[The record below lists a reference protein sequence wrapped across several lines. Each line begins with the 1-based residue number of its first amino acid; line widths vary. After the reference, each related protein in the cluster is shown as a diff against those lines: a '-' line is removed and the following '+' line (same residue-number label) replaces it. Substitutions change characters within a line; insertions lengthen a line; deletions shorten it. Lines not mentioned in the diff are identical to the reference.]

1 MLEWQKIPNVDDR
14 LKWYQ
19 NSGKLKLNFFLS
31 VIFVGMIL
39 NGYDGSIIAGL
50 QALDPWHEDLG
61 FPSATQIGLLNACGS
76 FSGILAGPLIAFID
90 ERFGRRWGIR
100 FYGYTILIG
109 SVIGCIAGIAGVN
122 GYALFI
128 TGRVIIGFGLAA
140 FLMTS
145 MITVQEISHP
155 RSRTFVAQ
163 SWNSYY
169 IIGLT
174 IASFIIL
181 GCSYLSGSWS
191 WRIPYILQV
200 PLALYVLIGV
210 QFIPESPRWLL
221 SKGRQE
227 EAFNFLVTY
236 HGNGDREDEL
246 VLFEFEEMKE
256 TLQAEAE
263 ARAEK
268 WSSIVKTPGSRHRLG
283 LAALMTFLTNVSI
296 PVDRIMASLTEM
308 PPTFTQLSGSSIIYW
323 YYTVIFDQ
331 VGITGASTQTGIAAG
346 LNVFTW
352 FCQIGATFASKRIGR
367 RTIILCVWPV
377 LLLCLGGLC
386 ATAGVYANSDS
397 SNKAAGIA
405 TVALVWVY
413 LGTFNLSNPVLYSYP
428 AEVQTYAM
436 RTKGLLVW
444 NTLSQCMGAYVTW
457 VDAIAL
463 DKIGYKYYGVYMPL
477 VAIQWV
483 LAYKYMLEV
492 KGLTLEEIH
501 LVFDGPE
508 ATAPIL
514 NRLSDQEQGDA
525 YRAAEYDS
533 KTSEEGK

>member
-19 NSGKLKLNFFLS
+19 NGGKLKLNFFLS

-61 FPSATQIGLLNACGS
+61 FPTATQIGLLNACGS

-109 SVIGCIAGIAGVN
+109 SVIGCIAGIDGVN
-122 GYALFI
+122 GYAMFI

-174 IASFIIL
+174 LASFIIL

-210 QFIPESPRWLL
+210 QFIPESPRWLQ
-221 SKGRQE
+221 SKGREE
-227 EAFNFLVTY
+227 EAFQFLVTY
-236 HGNGDREDEL
+236 HGNGDPNDEL
-246 VLFEFEEMKE
+246 VLFEYEEMKE
-256 TLQAEAE
+256 TLAAEME
-263 ARAEK
+263 AKAEK
-268 WSSIVKTPGSRHRLG
+268 WGTIIRTPGSRHRLG
-283 LAALMTFLTNVSI
+283 LAALMTFLTN
-296 PVDRIMASLTEM
+296 
-308 PPTFTQLSGSSIIYW
+308 LSGSSIIYW
-323 YYTVIFDQ
+323 YYTVVFDQ

-377 LLLCLGGLC
+377 LLLSLGGLC

-397 SNKAAGIA
+397 TNKSAGIA

-501 LVFDGPE
+501 MVFDGPE
-508 ATAPIL
+508 ALVPIL
-514 NRLSDQEQGDA
+514 NRASDQEHGDA

-533 KTSEEGK
+533 KVSDEGK